1 MLGDVL
7 RTLACPHCGADLAGE
22 DTGLRCAAG
31 HTFDIARQGYVNLL
45 TGAGPTG
52 TADTAAMVAA
62 RVDFLGAGHYDRLGD
77 ALAAACADAPPGV
90 LVDVG
95 AGTGHHLARVLDAL
109 PDRHGLAL
117 DISKYALRRAARAH
131 PRMGAAVC
139 DAWRPLPVR
148 DGVAARVLN
157 VFAPRNP
164 PELHRV
170 LDPEGAL
177 IVAAPAPGH
186 LGELVP
192 ALDLLRVDADKQE
205 RIDAKLAPWFT
216 VRARRTL
223 TYPMTLDHAAI
234 ATVVAMGPSAWH
246 TDPERLRTRLAAL
259 ANPQVVTASITVS
272 AYDPVRRLPNA

>member
-1 MLGDVL
+1 MLGDVVG
-7 RTLACPHCGADLAGE
+7 TLACPHCGADLAAA
-22 DTGLRCAAG
+22 DSTLRCAAG
-31 HTFDIARQGYVNLL
+31 HSFDVAKQGYVNLL
-45 TGAGPTG
+45 TGTGSVG

-62 RVDFLGAGHYDRLGD
+62 RVDFLGAGHYDPIGD
-77 ALAAACADAPPGV
+77 ALAAASAGPVPGA

-109 PDRHGLAL
+109 PERHGLAL

-148 DGVAARVLN
+148 TGAAARVLN

-164 PELHRV
+164 PELHRI
-170 LDPEGAL
+170 LAAEGTL
-177 IVAAPAPGH
+177 VVAAPTAGH
-186 LGELVP
+186 LAELVP
-192 ALDLLRVDADKQE
+192 ALGLLQVDPDKQE

-216 VRARRTL
+216 VRERHTHTFTMA
-223 TYPMTLDHAAI
+223 LDHTAI

-246 TDPERLRTRLAAL
+246 TDPGRLRSAIAEL
-259 ANPQVVTASITVS
+259 ANPLAVTASVTVS
-272 AYDPVRRLPNA
+272 AYDPVRRLPNP

>member
-1 MLGDVL
+1 MLGDIVE
-7 RTLACPHCGADLAGE
+7 TLACPHCGADLAGE
-22 DTGLRCAAG
+22 PGTLRCAAG
-31 HTFDIARQGYVNLL
+31 HSFDIAKQGYVNLL
-45 TGAGPTG
+45 TGAGSVG

-62 RVDFLGAGHYDRLGD
+62 RVDFLGAGHYDPLGA
-77 ALAAACADAPPGV
+77 ALAAASAGDAPGA

-95 AGTGHHLARVLDAL
+95 AGTGHHLAHVLDAL
-109 PDRHGLAL
+109 PARHGLAL

-148 DGVAARVLN
+148 SGAAATVLN

-164 PELHRV
+164 AELRRITA
-170 LDPEGAL
+170 DEGAL
-177 IVAAPAPGH
+177 VVAAPAPRH

-192 ALDLLRVDADKQE
+192 ALGLLQVDPDKQE

-216 VRARRTL
+216 VRDRDPL
-223 TYPMTLDHAAI
+223 TFTMTLDHDAI

-246 TDPERLRTRLAAL
+246 TDPAELRSRIARLPNPLA
-259 ANPQVVTASITVS
+259 VTASIIVS
-272 AYDPVRRLPNA
+272 VYDPVRRLPNH

>member
-1 MLGDVL
+1 MLGDVVE
-7 RTLACPHCGADLAGE
+7 TLACPHCGADLAG
-22 DTGLRCAAG
+22 DAAGLRCTAG
-31 HTFDIARQGYVNLL
+31 HSFDVARQGYVNLL
-45 TGAGPTG
+45 TGTGSTG

-77 ALAAACADAPPGV
+77 TLAAACAGEVPGV

-109 PDRHGLAL
+109 AERRGLAL

-148 DGVAARVLN
+148 GGAAARVLN

-164 PELHRV
+164 PELHRI
-170 LDPEGAL
+170 LAADGTL
-177 IVAAPAPGH
+177 IVAAPTPRH

-192 ALDLLRVDADKQE
+192 ALDLLQVDPDKQE

-216 VRARRTL
+216 VRARETV
-223 TYPMTLDHAAI
+223 TWTMALDHAAV
-234 ATVVAMGPSAWH
+234 AGVVAMGPSAWH
-246 TDPERLRTRLAAL
+246 TDPDLLRARIAAL
-259 ANPQVVTASITVS
+259 ADPLAVTASISVS
-272 AYDPVRRLPNA
+272 VYDPVRRLPNC

>member
-1 MLGDVL
+1 MLGDVVE
-7 RTLACPHCGADLAGE
+7 TLACPHCGADLAG
-22 DTGLRCAAG
+22 DAGGLRCAAG

-45 TGAGPTG
+45 TGAGSVG

-62 RVDFLGAGHYDRLGD
+62 RVDFLGAGHYDPIGD
-77 ALAAACADAPPGV
+77 ALTAACAGSVPGT

-109 PDRHGLAL
+109 PNRYGLAL

-148 DGVAARVLN
+148 TGAAARVLN

-164 PELHRV
+164 AELHRI
-170 LDPEGAL
+170 LAAEGTL
-177 IVAAPAPGH
+177 VVAAPNAGH
-186 LGELVP
+186 LAELVP
-192 ALDLLRVDADKQE
+192 ALDLLQVDPDKQL

-216 VRARRTL
+216 VRARESVTF
-223 TYPMTLDHAAI
+223 TMALDHTAI
-234 ATVVAMGPSAWH
+234 AGVVAMGPSAWH
-246 TDPERLRTRLAAL
+246 TDPERLRSAIAVLADPL
-259 ANPQVVTASITVS
+259 AVTASVTVS
-272 AYDPVRRLPNA
+272 VYDPVRRLPNA